1 MRFKDY
7 EDYKNQRDA
16 LLKETEDFLNAGKT
30 EEYQSKADE
39 VRELDAAFDT
49 WKQEQTNL
57 EALKG
62 APKAPVTDP
71 TNRVDLG
78 GGKQN
83 DELEYRKQ
91 FMAYMLKG
99 TPITMRNESAT
110 TTTTDVGA
118 VIPNTIMNKIVEKVE
133 QSGNILAKITM
144 NIL

>member
-16 LLKETEDFLNAGKT
+16 LLKEAEDFLNAGKT

-49 WKQEQTNL
+49 WKQEQANL

-78 GGKQN
+78 GEKQN

-91 FMAYMLKG
+91 FMAYTTFGRKNIFNVIWFRSIILTG
-99 TPITMRNESAT
+99 NYEST
-110 TTTTDVGA
+110 FF
-118 VIPNTIMNKIVEKVE
+118 I
-133 QSGNILAKITM
+133 
-144 NIL
+144 